1 MNKNKKNKRNNQ
13 QQPKQQNQQ
22 PQKQQSKQQQF
33 EQQPRQPQS
42 EQPQELSYYGLLLLS
57 FLKESH
63 PERVNDSD
71 FITTRS
77 ESAAEAYSE
86 AVRSGSTHDAA
97 AKIANRVL
105 FSGLHFSRY
114 DVIITVLWNEFSD
127 EVPQGSAKT
136 LALQLL
142 PVCEKVFAKYPLS
155 DNFRFEPSFDNL
167 YTEITGTILI
177 WLDENGIQ

>member
-1 MNKNKKNKRNNQ
+1 MNKNKKNKRNSQ
-13 QQPKQQNQQ
+13 Q
-22 PQKQQSKQQQF
+22 
-33 EQQPRQPQS
+33 QS

-97 AKIANRVL
+97 AEIANRVL

-127 EVPQGSAKT
+127 EVPQGSAKA

-142 PVCEKVFAKYPLS
+142 PVCEEVFAKYRYPIISGSSRLS
-155 DNFRFEPSFDNL
+155 TTS
-167 YTEITGTILI
+167 
-177 WLDENGIQ
+177 IQKSPVQS

>member
-1 MNKNKKNKRNNQ
+1 MNKNKKNKRNSQ
-13 QQPKQQNQQ
+13 Q
-22 PQKQQSKQQQF
+22 
-33 EQQPRQPQS
+33 QS

-97 AKIANRVL
+97 AEIANRVL

-127 EVPQGSAKT
+127 EVPQGCKS
-136 LALQLL
+136 
-142 PVCEKVFAKYPLS
+142 PC
-155 DNFRFEPSFDNL
+155 PSTPSRL
-167 YTEITGTILI
+167 
-177 WLDENGIQ
+177 